1 LSVRES
7 KWAIIIRAHTHTH
20 STDTAKRKSLG
31 EYWILG
37 RRRRRRRRRKVEEW
51 SSMWGDWQ
59 LHWCVDKARLR
70 CSSLFLPS
78 SSSRQRRSWGGY
90 FSLSLFCL
98 FVYPPASA
106 QSFVLFNGRLFSHLY
121 RYTYV
126 YVCTTISY
134 SGLFPFSV
142 CVCPV
147 VLYSCVWK
155 LREGQTV
162 SYYSAN
168 QRFFYSLSLSYRAL
182 SLCSGYP
189 ARIGWHLV
197 LFRCVC
203 LCARGYVYI
212 YTEHFFIIII
222 LSFIL

>member
-90 FSLSLFCL
+90 FSLSLSL
-98 FVYPPASA
+98 
-106 QSFVLFNGRLFSHLY
+106 L
-121 RYTYV
+121 
-126 YVCTTISY
+126 
-134 SGLFPFSV
+134 SV
-142 CVCPV
+142 CISTSERPV
-147 VLYSCVWK
+147 FC
-155 LREGQTV
+155 
-162 SYYSAN
+162 
-168 QRFFYSLSLSYRAL
+168 SL
-182 SLCSGYP
+182 
-189 ARIGWHLV
+189 
-197 LFRCVC
+197 
-203 LCARGYVYI
+203 
-212 YTEHFFIIII
+212 
-222 LSFIL
+222 